1 MNNRNKNSDPK
12 SELYRAILALQTPEE
27 CYAFF
32 HDLCTQTE
40 LRAIEQRYE
49 VARMLFE
56 GMIYNDILAKTG
68 ASSATVS
75 RVNRS
80 LMNGKEAYSM
90 IFERMKESE

>member
-1 MNNRNKNSDPK
+1 MNNRN
-12 SELYRAILALQTPEE
+12 
-27 CYAFF
+27 F

>member
-1 MNNRNKNSDPK
+1 MNNHNKNSDPK
-12 SELYRAILALQTPEE
+12 SELYRAILKLETPEE

-40 LRAIEQRYE
+40 LRAIEQRYD
-49 VARMLFE
+49 VAKMLYE
-56 GMIYNDILAKTG
+56 GMIYSEILGRTG

-80 LMNGKEAYSM
+80 LLNGKDAYTM
-90 IFERMKESE
+90 IFDRLKDDK

>member
-12 SELYRAILALQTPEE
+12 SELYRAILKISSPEE

-49 VARMLFE
+49 VARMLHE
-56 GMIYNDILAKTG
+56 GMIYNEILAKTG

-80 LMNGKEAYSM
+80 LMNGKDAYSM
-90 IFERMKESE
+90 IFDRLKEDE

>member
-1 MNNRNKNSDPK
+1 MNNRKKNSDPK
-12 SELYRAILALQTPEE
+12 SELYRAILRLETPEE

-40 LRAIEQRYE
+40 LRAIEQRYD
-49 VARMLFE
+49 VARMLNE

-80 LMNGKEAYSM
+80 LMNGKDAYTM
-90 IFERMKESE
+90 IFDRLKDQQ

>member
-12 SELYRAILALQTPEE
+12 SELYRAILKLESPEE

-40 LRAIEQRYE
+40 LRAIEQRYD
-49 VARMLFE
+49 VARMLYE

-80 LMNGKEAYSM
+80 LMNGKEAYTM
-90 IFERMKESE
+90 IFDRLKDEQ